1 MCFGGS
7 SAESRYQGMKKT
19 YDPLPSLKMEPSSS
33 VSGST
38 SSQLRDVQRKGM
50 KKRSLLTP
58 FLMNET

>member
-38 SSQLRDVQRKGM
+38 SSQLRDVRRKGM

-58 FLMNET
+58 LLMNET

>member
-7 SAESRYQGMKKT
+7 SAESRYQAMKKT

-38 SSQLRDVQRKGM
+38 SSQLRDVRRKGM

-58 FLMNET
+58 LLMNET